1 MNQQGTITIQ
11 SGQLNLRQAPDSQ
24 SAIVAKLS
32 KDRPVQVLAEAGDWY
47 RVRAGNQEGYAAKA
61 YIALSSP
68 LPAATAVPVR
78 CSPVNTRQS
87 G

>member
-32 KDRPVQVLAEAGDWY
+32 KDRPVQVLAEAGD
-47 RVRAGNQEGYAAKA
+47 
-61 YIALSSP
+61 
-68 LPAATAVPVR
+68 
-78 CSPVNTRQS
+78 
-87 G
+87 